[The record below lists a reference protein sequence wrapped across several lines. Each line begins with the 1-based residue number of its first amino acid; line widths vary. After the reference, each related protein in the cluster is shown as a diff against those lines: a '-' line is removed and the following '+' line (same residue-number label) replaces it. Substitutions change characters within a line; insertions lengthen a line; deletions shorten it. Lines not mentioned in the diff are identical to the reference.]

1 MRKTIFTK
9 YSNDRA
15 DCFSIRTD
23 ILEDE
28 TGARVV
34 QKIPMHPEAK
44 RHLGNLS
51 RWKESLDKVYSGCGY
66 VMDRGRSL
74 ENGGVELEYIQGETL
89 EEKLDGMLK
98 AGQTEAVA
106 KELEQ
111 FVETVCRPAKGQ
123 AFVMTEQFREVFGE
137 VDLPK
142 GQESLEVTD
151 IDLIC
156 GNVVLGG
163 PGEPMTVIDYEWC
176 FDFPIP
182 VTYLAYRIL
191 LYYIYTKSAR
201 TVLEKYDLF
210 SRAGISQEQITAYE
224 KMERSFQQYINRA
237 HVPLHEVFGGYAAGK
252 LPLEEMIVRERY
264 HLSNT
269 ALQVF
274 YDRGAGYVP
283 GDSNQIFME
292 DGHITAE
299 IPIPGDVRGIRL
311 DPGMEPGIC
320 HLEELC
326 LICGD
331 GRKIEAAF
339 MANGDRVKTDTI
351 YFSTEDPQIIIQ
363 EVGEDAVK
371 LAVSLQIY
379 QADAHVMEQLSQ
391 KTRQLAAVREKYR
404 RQLGA
409 MENTKVWKAYRAYR
423 RLIERKK

>member
-163 PGEPMTVIDYEWC
+163 VLISPYRSLTWPTGSSSITS
-176 FDFPIP
+176 IP
-182 VTYLAYRIL
+182 
-191 LYYIYTKSAR
+191 
-201 TVLEKYDLF
+201 
-210 SRAGISQEQITAYE
+210 
-224 KMERSFQQYINRA
+224 RA
-237 HVPLHEVFGGYAAGK
+237 HG
-252 LPLEEMIVRERY
+252 
-264 HLSNT
+264 LSWRNMTFFHGRGSVKSRSQPMRKWNVLSSSTST
-269 ALQVF
+269 APMCPCM
-274 YDRGAGYVP
+274 RC
-283 GDSNQIFME
+283 S
-292 DGHITAE
+292 
-299 IPIPGDVRGIRL
+299 
-311 DPGMEPGIC
+311 
-320 HLEELC
+320 
-326 LICGD
+326 
-331 GRKIEAAF
+331 
-339 MANGDRVKTDTI
+339 
-351 YFSTEDPQIIIQ
+351 
-363 EVGEDAVK
+363 
-371 LAVSLQIY
+371 
-379 QADAHVMEQLSQ
+379 
-391 KTRQLAAVREKYR
+391 
-404 RQLGA
+404 GA
-409 MENTKVWKAYRAYR
+409 MPPGSCPWR
-423 RLIERKK
+423 R